1 MNNQIDRT
9 SVNEYKRNWGI
20 VSAFGLLSMWLSS
33 MGPHECSPVIGCGPE
48 ILFGLIIVGSL
59 IVIVIRLFKRS
70 LFELIT
76 PVMLL
81 AFSYLSLY
89 IFVSNT
95 VWSNT
100 LSINGNHNDSFCV
113 VSICSRINYS
123 YSNEFLCSNT
133 YALDFY
139 YGWNFCRWE
148 WTAPLL
154 WDF

>member
-1 MNNQIDRT
+1 MNNQPDKPLI
-9 SVNEYKRNWGI
+9 NEYKRNWGI

-33 MGPHECSPVIGCGPE
+33 LGPHQCSPVVGCGPE

-95 VWSNT
+95 V
-100 LSINGNHNDSFCV
+100 
-113 VSICSRINYS
+113 
-123 YSNEFLCSNT
+123 
-133 YALDFY
+133 
-139 YGWNFCRWE
+139 
-148 WTAPLL
+148 
-154 WDF
+154 

>member
-20 VSAFGLLSMWLSS
+20 VSAFGLISMWLSS
-33 MGPHECSPVIGCGPE
+33 LGPHECSPVIGCGPE

-59 IVIVIRLFKRS
+59 VVIVIRLFKRN

-95 VWSNT
+95 
-100 LSINGNHNDSFCV
+100 L
-113 VSICSRINYS
+113 
-123 YSNEFLCSNT
+123 
-133 YALDFY
+133 
-139 YGWNFCRWE
+139 
-148 WTAPLL
+148 
-154 WDF
+154 